1 MANNVIVTR
10 VNRMGIPAIKSI
22 NAAIADGK
30 LKITFASH
38 ANVSDA
44 FQGLFLVYVPSLPPK
59 PTPAV
64 PIYLT
69 TDGYSVEKQLFTPQG
84 VAVTTDE
91 IAVGVYLCFYDSTT
105 GLVRVMM

>member
-1 MANNVIVTR
+1 MPSVVSR
-10 VNRMGIPAIKSI
+10 VNRAGIPCIKSV
-22 NAAIADGK
+22 NAAVADGK
-30 LKITFASH
+30 LKLTFANH
-38 ANVSDA
+38 ANVSDF
-44 FQGLFLVYVPSLPPK
+44 FQGLFLVYVPSLPAA

-69 TDGYSVEKQLFTPQG
+69 TEGYSVEKQLFTPQG
-84 VAVTTDE
+84 VAVTSDE